1 MEKLEWFGYPMVKKF
16 DNICLDTSTLYR
28 RVTDRRNMI
37 IFRQAYGQTASDS
50 IVRAVHSVARGVKMQ
65 RVMDGPSTDIFS
77 LYVK

>member
-1 MEKLEWFGYPMVKKF
+1 MFRHF
-16 DNICLDTSTLYR
+16 DTIPACNGQ
-28 RVTDRRNMI
+28 TD
-37 IFRQAYGQTASDS
+37 RQAYGQTSSDS